1 MVRTGK
7 VTRRG
12 RVTSTPVTFKKSILK
27 RKARRGKSSGMRSKR
42 PSVSE
47 LNLVKRNLDEG
58 LHVELSPSSND
69 LSQEKLELE
78 FESTGSSLREAI
90 SNGALNTVDEVGAS
104 DIQPKRD
111 LPAKYSN
118 SLSNERDLPA
128 KNYNSVDNDDE
139 RDLPAKYYNPADN
152 DDERD
157 SPAKYCDNLSIER
170 DLPAKY
176 YNTADNDDERDSPA
190 KYHDNSVDD
199 EEAWKDS
206 SDPIIERVILGLT
219 DRNKTFNNPFE
230 LSNHIREILV
240 AQATQAGARALSW
253 RLEDFDKIGGEGTL
267 RSIWRDLKGEWRVH
281 GVKRARSEGD
291 IEEERY
297 RKRLCDSLNMSGT
310 CEMLENVKLLSSN
323 GSYSTECS
331 VERSCS
337 ETDVD
342 QEIFLLLERTR
353 NTRDIDLMIEEA
365 R

>member
-12 RVTSTPVTFKKSILK
+12 RVTSTPVTVKKSIIK

-58 LHVELSPSSND
+58 LRVELSPSSND

-118 SLSNERDLPA
+118 SLSNEQ
-128 KNYNSVDNDDE
+128 
-139 RDLPAKYYNPADN
+139 DLPAKYYN
-152 DDERD
+152 
-157 SPAKYCDNLSIER
+157 S
-170 DLPAKY
+170 
-176 YNTADNDDERDSPA
+176 ADNDDERDSPA
-190 KYHDNSVDD
+190 KYHNNSVDD

-219 DRNKTFNNPFE
+219 DRNKTFNNPFQ
-230 LSNHIREILV
+230 LSTHIREMLV

-342 QEIFLLLERTR
+342 QEISLLLERTR
-353 NTRDIDLMIEEA
+353 DTRDIDFMIEEA